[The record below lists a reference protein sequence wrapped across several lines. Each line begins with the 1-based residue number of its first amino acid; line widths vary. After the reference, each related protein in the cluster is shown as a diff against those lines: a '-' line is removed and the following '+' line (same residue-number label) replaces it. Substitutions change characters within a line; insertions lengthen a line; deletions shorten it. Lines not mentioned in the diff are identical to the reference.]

1 MVTAASIPLGSRCEK
16 CVCVCDAS
24 RRSARST
31 RRTLASRSA
40 RTRATSGRST
50 RLRRC
55 ARPSIPTSSRRHRTH
70 TANIVGVVAASRR
83 GRHFHPLQN
92 TQTRRCLAPQVWG
105 RGAHVRPTRVSIVRA
120 RTSPRRMLCGM
131 RCAVVRHHAAPITS
145 HILPLSRVPTDERR
159 RTGMTTISAVD
170 EDRAGLAR
178 RRARVRAPAERGGLP
193 RDDRGGWWDLAMT
206 CVT

>member
-1 MVTAASIPLGSRCEK
+1 MKSV
-16 CVCVCDAS
+16 CVCVTPLAAARDPPVALWLHARRAHEQRLVARHDCGAARD
-24 RRSARST
+24 RRSRHL
-31 RRTLASRSA
+31 LAG
-40 RTRATSGRST
+40 TEHT
-50 RLRRC
+50 
-55 ARPSIPTSSRRHRTH
+55 PQTSS
-70 TANIVGVVAASRR
+70 VVAASRR

-105 RGAHVRPTRVSIVRA
+105 RGAHVRPTRVSTVRA